1 MHRLSVFGRELEI
14 SIVDL
19 FTVVAYFKKNH
30 YGIMYKGLLIIHA
43 FDRFYSIC
51 VHVYRNVYMD
61 FIFHKAD
68 T

>member
-1 MHRLSVFGRELEI
+1 MHRLPVFGRELEI

-19 FTVVAYFKKNH
+19 FTVVAYIKKNH

>member
-19 FTVVAYFKKNH
+19 FTVVVYFKKNH
-30 YGIMYKGLLIIHA
+30 YGIMYKGLLNIHS
-43 FDRFYSIC
+43 FDRYYSIC
-51 VHVYRNVYMD
+51 VYRNVYMD